1 MAIKKARS
9 ENIGYSINNILLV
22 LLAVSTLFPFLNVIA
37 TSFSSNRAVSAGL
50 VSFYP
55 IEFQLDAYKMVFK
68 EGSIFQ
74 SMRNSIYITVVGTLI
89 NMIMTMFAAYPLSK
103 PRLRGRKT
111 LLFLIAFTM
120 WFSGG
125 LIPHYLLIK
134 QLKLI
139 DTFWA
144 LMIPGAISTYNM
156 ILLKTFFQSIPSSLE
171 ESAQIDGCNDI
182 VILFK
187 IILPLALPALATI
200 ALFYAVGHWNTF
212 FNALI
217 YINKSTMY
225 PLQVKLRQIITLNR
239 VEDFNNVVEDQVHIV
254 QETIKAASIVISTVP
269 IIIVYPFLQKYFVK
283 GVMIGSIK
291 G

>member
-1 MAIKKARS
+1 LAIKKTRS
-9 ENIGYSINNILLV
+9 ENIGYSINYTLLV

-74 SMRNSIYITVVGTLI
+74 SMRNSIYITVVGTFI

>member
-1 MAIKKARS
+1 
-9 ENIGYSINNILLV
+9 
-22 LLAVSTLFPFLNVIA
+22 
-37 TSFSSNRAVSAGL
+37 
-50 VSFYP
+50 
-55 IEFQLDAYKMVFK
+55 MVFK

-103 PRLRGRKT
+103 PRLRGRKI

-125 LIPHYLLIK
+125 LIPSYLLVK

-200 ALFYAVGHWNTF
+200 SLFYAVGHWNNF
-212 FNALI
+212 FSALI

-239 VEDFNNVVEDQVHIV
+239 VEDFNNIVEDQVQIV
-254 QETIKAASIVISTVP
+254 QETIKAASIVISTIP